1 MQNILVDYVGSL
13 KIGTEQIHKNFI
25 FETKKY

>member
-1 MQNILVDYVGSL
+1 MQNILVNYVDSL
-13 KIGTEQIHKNFI
+13 KIGAEQIHKNLI